1 MSDTVETQSTD
12 AEQSPIEVT
21 QSEVGENDQLSS
33 DASQE
38 EGLPEN
44 IKEILSKNRQET
56 KEAKQEAKRLKVE
69 LQEAEHLKAKLAEFE
84 KSQMSDVER
93 AQAEAREALE
103 RAEKAETERLR
114 YQIAATHK
122 IYDQDDIELFLTGT
136 DEETLT
142 RQAQRLAER
151 NSAPNNPKPDLTQ
164 GASGKHTPPS
174 NAEMFA
180 QQLGDF

>member
-1 MSDTVETQSTD
+1 MSDTVETQSTEP
-12 AEQSPIEVT
+12 AEPVT
-21 QSEVGENDQLSS
+21 TDETTQVE
-33 DASQE
+33 SQE
-38 EGLPEN
+38 QGNDEFKSE
-44 IKEILSKNRQET
+44 ESK
-56 KEAKQEAKRLKVE
+56 KAVLADLKTE
-69 LQEAEHLKAKLAEFE
+69 RERRKALQAEVDQFKTAAAEAEKA
-84 KSQMSDVER
+84 QMSDVER
-93 AQAEAREALE
+93 AQAEAKEALQ

-114 YQIAATHK
+114 YQIAATHS
-122 IYDQDDIELFLTGT
+122 ITDQDDIELFLTGS